1 VRALFVLLATANAQ
15 DPAID
20 VDGEAAGQVVGE
32 AAFEGDAEAHP
43 EGIPPEPSW
52 SPLANA
58 PRWCERPPRLD
69 WRDAEWCDRVPPNCE
84 GLTKACDRHVP
95 EARSA
100 GSEGS
105 LRSSMR
111 PPTVDLSTC
120 AGGGG
125 YVILGLLLGLVVM
138 AVASW
143 LFGPKDATDAP
154 VETGGGA
161 DAPVGA
167 AVRVARSEDELLVA
181 ARQAVEG
188 GRFAEALLLVRA
200 AIVRALER
208 SGTLPA
214 DPGRTDRETV
224 RALAAEPGLAADVK
238 VVASALERQRYAA
251 LPIDRRTMDAVLDAG
266 RRVLTKVGVLVVLF
280 GVSIAQAGPAD
291 HDRLVAWLE
300 QHDVTVEE
308 TTEFPEDGDIVVWMP
323 DAWWD
328 GEGAARARHSA
339 RLGAIVIVV
348 GDATAL
354 ALFDEDVGGW
364 SPAAL
369 PVRPDPTLA
378 EGTPLDV
385 PAAWKAGAAPGRVLF
400 VDMDGAPV
408 GVELPIGEAGGALR
422 LVGIPNLLDDA
433 ALLSA
438 GNAAGLGAL
447 FDESRDRHVTVVR
460 LEDGAA
466 NPLRMVLAAGLG
478 PALAQLLVLWLVW
491 AWARGRRFA
500 APVPAP
506 DEARRDFRA
515 HLDAVAALYRGVG
528 ASRAGLAAVASRTL
542 HVLRERTRANEAGL
556 TEAVAARTGE
566 PPERVADL
574 VRRARAA
581 ADPNAPAGDADL
593 DLQEELWKLAERT
606 KSGGKT
612 RSARSPR
619 GSRR

>member
-1 VRALFVLLATANAQ
+1 MRVIFVLLWVATAGAQ

-20 VDGEAAGQVVGE
+20 VDGDVVGE
-32 AAFEGDAEAHP
+32 VAFDGDAPTDP
-43 EGIPPEPSW
+43 EGLAPVPRWI
-52 SPLANA
+52 PLAEA

-69 WRDAEWCDRVPPNCE
+69 WRDAEWCDRVPPGCE
-84 GLTKACDRHVP
+84 GLTQACERHVP
-95 EARSA
+95 EIKSA
-100 GSEGS
+100 GFDAAPR
-105 LRSSMR
+105 LTR
-111 PPTVDLSTC
+111 PPTIDLSTC

-143 LFGPKDATDAP
+143 LFGPKDARDAP
-154 VETGGGA
+154 VDAGGA
-161 DAPVGA
+161 DTPVGA

-238 VVASALERQRYAA
+238 VVASALERQRYAS
-251 LPIDRRTMDAVLDAG
+251 LPVDRRTMDAVLDAG

-291 HDRLVAWLE
+291 HDRLVDWLE

-308 TTEFPEDGDIVVWMP
+308 TTEFPEDGDIVIWMP

-348 GDATAL
+348 GDATTL

-364 SPAAL
+364 TQAAL

-378 EGTPLDV
+378 EGAPLDV

-400 VDMDGAPV
+400 VDKDGAAVGLELPV
-408 GVELPIGEAGGALR
+408 GEDGGALR
-422 LVGIPNLLDDA
+422 LVGVPNLLDDA

-438 GNAAGLGAL
+438 GNAAALGAL
-447 FDESRDRHVTVVR
+447 LDESRDRHVTIVR

-542 HVLRERTRANEAGL
+542 HVLRERTRANESGL
-556 TEAVAARTGE
+556 AEAVAARTGE

-574 VRRARAA
+574 VKRARAA
-581 ADPNAPAGDADL
+581 ADPSAPAGDADL

-606 KSGGKT
+606 KSGGKI